1 MFSTKINKINICCW
15 ILYCLYAIFNLTI
28 FGLGVYFLE
37 SLGCSYA
44 EIGMTIGISAIIST
58 IAQPL
63 IGRYADKRQYS
74 WKNILL
80 ILSAIMLICSLAM
93 FFAPDF
99 LVIYLFAIMV
109 IVVGAIYPFL
119 NTGVFYYMDHGVDT
133 DFGISRGFASLSYM
147 AFSAIIGFF
156 LIGRDVMVINGF
168 TLAAAII
175 MILIICLLP
184 YYGSNVNIQNK
195 SEGFKNNVLSKYPLF
210 TLIFIAVALFMI
222 FHHIFVCY
230 MINIFQNL
238 GGGIADVTAANSIG
252 ALLELP
258 TMFLFYKILEK
269 VSVKKLFLFASI
281 MYVVRALIVFTAQDT
296 TAIYVSV
303 ILQMLTFA
311 IIIPASVHL
320 ADSIV
325 DNEDKYEAQAF
336 MGATLTIGLIFA
348 NLLGG
353 NILHWFDINILLAS
367 LLFFAVMGC
376 IFAFSSL
383 LIDGRKE
390 KSS

>member
-1 MFSTKINKINICCW
+1 M
-15 ILYCLYAIFNLTI
+15 YCLYAIFNLTI

-44 EIGMTIGISAIIST
+44 EIGMTIGISALVST
-58 IAQPL
+58 IVQPL
-63 IGRYADKRQYS
+63 IGRYADKKQYS

-80 ILSAIMLICSLAM
+80 ILSGIMMICSLAM

-99 LVIYLFAIMV
+99 LVIYIFAIMV

-119 NTGVFYYMDHGVDT
+119 NTGVFYYGDHGVDT
-133 DFGISRGFASLSYM
+133 DYGISRGFASLSYM

-168 TLAAAII
+168 TLAAAVI
-175 MILIICLLP
+175 MIFIVCLLP
-184 YYGSNVNIQNK
+184 YYGSNVDIENK
-195 SEGFKNNVLSKYPLF
+195 SEGFKNNVLLKYPLF

-238 GGGIADVTAANSIG
+238 GGGIADVTAANSLG

-258 TMFLFYKILEK
+258 TMFLFYKILKK
-269 VSVKKLFLFASI
+269 VSVKKLFLLASAL
-281 MYVVRALIVFTAQDT
+281 YVVRALIVFTAQDT
-296 TAIYVSV
+296 TAIYISV
-303 ILQMLTFA
+303 IMQMFTFA

-320 ADSIV
+320 ANSIV
-325 DNEDKYEAQAF
+325 DDEDKYEAQAF

-353 NILHWFDINILLAS
+353 NILYWFDINVLLAS

-376 IFAFSSL
+376 IFAFSTL
-383 LIDGRKE
+383 LIDGKNE
-390 KSS
+390 N